1 MTDLSEKMTK
11 ALNDQIQAELY
22 SWYIYLAMA
31 SYFDRLNLTGFA
43 HWMQVQA
50 AEEMEHGMKIFQY
63 LPERNAS
70 ANLQT
75 LDAPPA
81 EWDSPEA
88 AVQAVLDH
96 EKHMTERIYKL
107 VALADTENDYA
118 SRLFL
123 DWYVT
128 EQVEEEASVR
138 SILDK
143 MEMLSK
149 APNGLY
155 LVDRELARRQ
165 S

>member
-1 MTDLSEKMTK
+1 MTDLSEKLTT
-11 ALNDQIQAELY
+11 ALNDQIQAEFH

-31 SYFDRLNLTGFA
+31 SYFERLSLTGFA
-43 HWMQVQA
+43 RWMELQA
-50 AEEMEHGMKIFQY
+50 AEEMEHGMKIFRY
-63 LPERNAS
+63 LPERNA
-70 ANLQT
+70 AGLLQT
-75 LDAPPA
+75 IDAPPA

-88 AVQAVLDH
+88 AVKSVLEH
-96 EKHMTERIYKL
+96 EQYMTGRIYKL
-107 VALADTENDYA
+107 VALADKEKDYA
-118 SRLFL
+118 TRLFL

-138 SILDK
+138 GILDK
-143 MEMLSK
+143 LELLSK